1 MRGPLTCLA
10 LIGGRL
16 LKTTGMGCSE
26 GFGAIRPIASNETLL
41 NLLSLDLVQT
51 GTLREF
57 DLAVIIG
64 KIAFVECLVVKV
76 GEFDKSFNVG
86 VVAQRLTS
94 VVYLPSAVAPRWIGK
109 KENARNFAGFLGD
122 IQHRAFG
129 ISPDG
134 MKLCFNENFRP
145 FPDSPAKNLI
155 AAISADVLGDHRE
168 TFVGWRALDWSDWNV
183 NGRGVSDDAS
193 TERNY
198 VGLYDSGRSHDVSE
212 IIGNSEVEI
221 YEKP

>member
-1 MRGPLTCLA
+1 
-10 LIGGRL
+10 
-16 LKTTGMGCSE
+16 
-26 GFGAIRPIASNETLL
+26 
-41 NLLSLDLVQT
+41 
-51 GTLREF
+51 
-57 DLAVIIG
+57 
-64 KIAFVECLVVKV
+64 
-76 GEFDKSFNVG
+76 
-86 VVAQRLTS
+86 
-94 VVYLPSAVAPRWIGK
+94 
-109 KENARNFAGFLGD
+109 
-122 IQHRAFG
+122 
-129 ISPDG
+129 
-134 MKLCFNENFRP
+134 
-145 FPDSPAKNLI
+145 LI